1 MKSNLKK
8 YGSIALMFLLGTC
21 IFSCTKEIP
30 QEVGGQKKLT
40 KYIPAPIVL
49 QSDNLE
55 WDESY
60 HPYGRVTR
68 ADNVSNQMA
77 ITSDN
82 IYVGAVYTAKSIEDL
97 TYNWISKPV
106 EPILVSYT
114 FPRYYFDEIQRPS
127 VSAMYRSLN
136 KAVESPQF
144 TGKQSL
150 AFEYDMRQFFK
161 YSELKLAFGANIDIA
176 GLFKLDA
183 SVNYTNI
190 KSTSGLFARVVQKN
204 FSIVMDYPYDGN
216 IFLNNEDLES
226 VAADSPIYINSIIFG
241 RMAIIA
247 IESDYSFNELKAAVK
262 ASFSAGIVGGEINI
276 SAEHK
281 KILQESTMRLFVS
294 GGAGQDVAKIVE
306 GYNEF
311 NNFIV
316 NGGEFTKD
324 VPGVPIFFTANYA
337 ADNSVYRTTFT
348 TE

>member
-8 YGSIALMFLLGTC
+8 NGSIALMFLLGTC

-30 QEVGGQKKLT
+30 QEVGGQKELT

-60 HPYGRVTR
+60 HPYGMVTR
-68 ADNVSNQMA
+68 ADNVSDQMA

-106 EPILVSYT
+106 EPIFVSYT

-183 SVNYTNI
+183 SVNSTNI

-216 IFLNNEDLES
+216 IFLNNDDLES

-241 RMAIIA
+241 RMAVIA

-324 VPGVPIFFTANYA
+324 VPGVPIFFTANYV